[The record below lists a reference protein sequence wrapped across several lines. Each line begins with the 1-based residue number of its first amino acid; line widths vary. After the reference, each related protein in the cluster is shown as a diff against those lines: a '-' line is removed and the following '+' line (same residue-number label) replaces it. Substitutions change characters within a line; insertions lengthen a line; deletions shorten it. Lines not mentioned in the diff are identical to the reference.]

1 MTGDKLGY
9 KKKGFT
15 MIELLIVMAII
26 GILLAIVAPRYFGRL
41 EQAKET
47 ALRQDLVIMR
57 EAIGHFYGDLN
68 RYPETLSELV
78 QRHYLKSIP
87 VDPLTNSSETWLS
100 IQPPDPNQSGVY
112 DITSGAEGSS
122 SDGTPY
128 TNM

>member
-100 IQPPDPNQSGVY
+100 IPPPDPNQSGVY
-112 DITSGAEGSS
+112 DITSGAEGASR
-122 SDGTPY
+122 DGTPY
-128 TNM
+128 SNM